1 MKSQDQF
8 AHLSLPQPLMRVI
21 KERGYAQPTSIQNK
35 AIPYILEGK
44 NVIVQSATGSGK
56 TLCYISQIVKYVEQ
70 GKGVQALIIVPTK
83 ELAKQVYGELQKF
96 LEYKPLEIMMSIGGA
111 SYREHLDSIYLAD
124 IIIGTTGRISDL
136 VEQGSFELGRL
147 KTVIMDE
154 ADELFL
160 SSQFLRELEF
170 ILKQTPKISQ
180 KIVCSAT
187 IPKEATNL
195 IKHYIKEPKRIVA
208 ESYVNPKKLK
218 QQIYEIDQDQKYSL
232 LIHIL
237 KYEPIG
243 LGIIFCNRQ
252 DTADWIYKNLRK
264 DCDFEVELLH
274 GETGEGKRK
283 KILQGFKDQQFDI
296 LVTTD
301 IAARGL
307 DVEHISHVFN
317 YTLPKDANKY
327 IHRIGRT
334 ARAGAQGKV
343 INFVA
348 KSDIEAFVD
357 ILKEHEIAPIFKQ
370 LPEFKLIEPKKEYT
384 QKKNRR

>member
-1 MKSQDQF
+1 MK
-8 AHLSLPQPLMRVI
+8 
-21 KERGYAQPTSIQNK
+21 
-35 AIPYILEGK
+35 K
-44 NVIVQSATGSGK
+44 N
-56 TLCYISQIVKYVEQ
+56 E
-70 GKGVQALIIVPTK
+70 
-83 ELAKQVYGELQKF
+83 
-96 LEYKPLEIMMSIGGA
+96 
-111 SYREHLDSIYLAD
+111 
-124 IIIGTTGRISDL
+124 
-136 VEQGSFELGRL
+136 
-147 KTVIMDE
+147 
-154 ADELFL
+154 
-160 SSQFLRELEF
+160 
-170 ILKQTPKISQ
+170 KISLVILNLNE
-180 KIVCSAT
+180 IVSLKL
-187 IPKEATNL
+187 ILPELLKYRNL
-195 IKHYIKEPKRIVA
+195 LDEIIAIDGGSTDGSREFL
-208 ESYVNPKKLK
+208 LK
-218 QQIYEIDQDQKYSL
+218 NKVKVIDQDQKYSL